1 MAASVAPELGRQVRR
16 RKVLLL
22 LALTGGIAA
31 ACALGL
37 TTPGVVSAGYP
48 TICPFRTLTGV
59 PCPGCGMAHGIAC
72 AAVGRLGDAVRY
84 NPFSPLVLAGALLLW
99 LVLLYDVLLEKGLL
113 EKTLPTVRVPCLA
126 LAMLLLCWGTWRI
139 IASLTAPTPTGS
151 GNRSGQYR
159 SSAFSALSAVK
170 GLDHRPGCASA
181 PKATPHHPVG
191 RTPSG

>member
-1 MAASVAPELGRQVRR
+1 MAAPVVPDLVRLVRR
-16 RKVLLL
+16 RKLLL
-22 LALTGGIAA
+22 LLVLTAGILAAL
-31 ACALGL
+31 ALGL
-37 TTPGVVSAGYP
+37 TTSEVVSAGYP
-48 TICPFRTLTGV
+48 SICPFRTLTGI

-72 AAVGRLGDAVRY
+72 AAVGRLDDAVRY
-84 NPFSPLVLAGALLLW
+84 NLFSPLVLAGALLFW
-99 LVLLYDVLLEKGLL
+99 LMLLYDVLLDKDLL
-113 EKTLPTVRVPCLA
+113 EKALPAVRVPCIA

-151 GNRSGQYR
+151 GNRSGHYR

-181 PKATPHHPVG
+181 PKPTPHHPVG